1 MNPLYHCLNY
11 VTSRTVKS
19 DDLREKPAPMS
30 DDIRVLIAEDSPTV
44 RVYLKALIEETPGMR
59 VIGLAHDGE
68 QVVSLVQE
76 LKPDVVSMDIRMP
89 RLDGLE
95 ATRRIMNVFPTPV
108 VVVSGLL
115 DVDIELSLQA
125 LEAGALAVV
134 SKPPDRAHKEFAT
147 KRQQLVTTLRA
158 MAGVRVIA
166 RRDRLWQAQPTP
178 QRDWRVTP
186 VVERVPVRPFGR
198 RTRPEIVAI
207 GASTGGPSA
216 VHRLLQELPD
226 DFPLPILIV
235 QHMPNEFIGGLA
247 RWLDSATDLEVAI
260 ASDGMILEQG
270 VVYLAPGTA
279 HLSVQ
284 RKGMVLVARLQ
295 KEPQGYRYQPS
306 VDVLFE
312 SIARACGSAA
322 IGIVL
327 TGMGDDG
334 AAGLLAMREQGAYTV
349 AQDEASST
357 VFGMPAAAIGRG
369 AAEIVEPLANI
380 APEIVKLI

>member
-1 MNPLYHCLNY
+1 
-11 VTSRTVKS
+11 
-19 DDLREKPAPMS
+19 MS

-44 RVYLKALIEETPGMR
+44 RVYLKSLIEEAPGMR
-59 VIGLAHDGE
+59 VVGLAYDGE

-95 ATRRIMNVFPTPV
+95 ATRRIMTVFPTPV

-115 DVDIELSLQA
+115 EVDIELSLQA

-134 SKPPDRAHKEFAT
+134 SKPPDRTHKEFAS

-166 RRDRLWQAQPTP
+166 RRDRLWQAQPAP

-186 VVERVPVRPFGR
+186 VAERLPAPRTTGIR
-198 RTRPEIVAI
+198 RTRPELVAI

-216 VHRLLQELPD
+216 IHRLLQELPD
-226 DFPLPILIV
+226 EFPLPILIV

-247 RWLDSATDLEVAI
+247 RWLDSATDLEVVI
-260 ASDGMILEQG
+260 ATDGMILEPG
-270 VVYLAPGTA
+270 MVYVAPGTA
-279 HLSVQ
+279 HLAVQ
-284 RKGMVLVARLQ
+284 RKGMVLVTRLLPEQ
-295 KEPQGYRYQPS
+295 NGYRYQPS

-322 IGIVL
+322 VGIVL

-334 AAGLLAMREQGAYTV
+334 AAGLLAMREQGAYTL

-357 VFGMPAAAIGRG
+357 VFGMPSAAIGRG
-369 AAEIVEPLANI
+369 AVEIVEPLANI